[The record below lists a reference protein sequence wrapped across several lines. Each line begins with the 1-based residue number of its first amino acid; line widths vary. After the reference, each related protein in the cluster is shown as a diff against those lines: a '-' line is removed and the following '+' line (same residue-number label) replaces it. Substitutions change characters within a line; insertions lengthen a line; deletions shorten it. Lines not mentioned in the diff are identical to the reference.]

1 MDSTLQ
7 RYLIETWPE
16 PDPTNGMRVVSIEP
30 GLKVTDL
37 QTGRSAYCNQYRH
50 QRENRDAAIQALR
63 LMEHVIDNLPVL

>member
-16 PDPTNGMRVVSIEP
+16 PGTTNGMRVVSIEP
-30 GLKVTDL
+30 GIKVTDL
-37 QTGRSAYCNQYRH
+37 QTGRSACCNQYRH

-63 LMEHVIDNLPVL
+63 LMEQEVLHEQ